1 VTDLLDVLRHMG
13 YHEVRTAETGEW
25 TPTAETN
32 GQLDGETT
40 DTLHVLVWSDSP
52 TAVLQDT
59 ETGETVAEARLSCSV
74 NTSEP

>member
-1 VTDLLDVLRHMG
+1 MTDLLDVLRHMD

-52 TAVLQDT
+52 TAVLRDP
-59 ETGETVAEARLSCSV
+59 ETGETVAEARRSCPVSAA
-74 NTSEP
+74 P